1 MQEYAPSKIN
11 LFLDVIRKREDGYHD
26 LGTIFQTIDAG
37 DTVSAELRD
46 DGVVTLEYNEPQNY
60 PKESDLVYKAALALK
75 AYAVDQVAGS
85 ANDPQERA
93 RRERLGADLFLE
105 KVMPLGAGL
114 GGGSADA
121 AATLRLLSRL
131 WNLNFEAPVLEEIGA
146 KLGADVPF
154 LVRGGTAFAEGIGE
168 RLTFMDPL
176 ELAAGEVLLVA
187 TPLDAVPTKDAY
199 AGVPKSGLDRWER
212 YKQEFAAH
220 FGPGGAPSQT
230 AALSAPSQTAAISA
244 PSQTAAISAQSQAVA
259 LSAQSLSEFITFNA
273 FETSVFP
280 KHPLV
285 AEMKAKFLE
294 LGAKCALMSG
304 SGASVFGIF
313 ASRADAEA
321 AAQAMKS
328 ISRYQAITKFWH
340 KN

>member
-26 LGTIFQTIDAG
+26 LGTVFQTIDAG
-37 DTVSAELRD
+37 DTVSAEIRN
-46 DGVVTLEYNEPQNY
+46 DGKIMLTYNKPQDY
-60 PKESDLVYKAALALK
+60 PVESDLVYKAAVALK
-75 AYAVDQVAGS
+75 EYAVGIAAAEGKTHS
-85 ANDPQERA
+85 EN
-93 RRERLGADLFLE
+93 LGADIFLE

-121 AATLRLLSRL
+121 AATLRLLNRL
-131 WNLNFEAPVLEEIGA
+131 WNLNYGMEILEQIGA

-168 RLTFMDPL
+168 RLTFIEPL
-176 ELAAGEVLLVA
+176 DLSEGEVLLVA

-199 AGVPKSGLDRWER
+199 AGVPKSGPDRWEE
-212 YKQEFAAH
+212 YKSKVE
-220 FGPGGAPSQT
+220 T
-230 AALSAPSQTAAISA
+230 AISED
-244 PSQTAAISAQSQAVA
+244 SLVSR
-259 LSAQSLSEFITFNA
+259 LSSFVSFNA

-285 AEMKAKFLE
+285 ESMKAKFLE
-294 LGAKCALMSG
+294 LGAKTALMSG

-313 ASRADAEA
+313 ETQKAAEFA
-321 AAQAMKS
+321 ANALKP
-328 ISRYQAITKFWH
+328 ISRYLTITKFWH
-340 KN
+340 K

>member
-26 LGTIFQTIDAG
+26 LGTVFQTIDAG
-37 DTVSAELRD
+37 DTVFAEERS
-46 DGVVTLEYNEPQNY
+46 DGEIKLTYNKPQDY
-60 PKESDLVYKAALALK
+60 PVESDLVYKAAVALQEYAEMHGPNTNECTEDGWVCLA
-75 AYAVDQVAGS
+75 G
-85 ANDPQERA
+85 DPIALEDSDRN
-93 RRERLGADLFLE
+93 RYGADIHLE

-121 AATLRLLSRL
+121 AATLRLLNRL
-131 WNLNFEAPVLEEIGA
+131 WNLNYGMEILEQIGA

-168 RLTFMDPL
+168 RLTFIEPL
-176 ELAAGEVLLVA
+176 DLLEGEVLLVA

-199 AGVPKSGLDRWER
+199 AGVPKSGPDRWEE
-212 YKQEFAAH
+212 YKSKVE
-220 FGPGGAPSQT
+220 T
-230 AALSAPSQTAAISA
+230 AISED
-244 PSQTAAISAQSQAVA
+244 SLVSR
-259 LSAQSLSEFITFNA
+259 LSSFVSFNA

-285 AEMKAKFLE
+285 ESMKAKFLE
-294 LGAKCALMSG
+294 LGAKTALMSG

-313 ASRADAEA
+313 ETQKAAEFA
-321 AAQAMKS
+321 ANALKP
-328 ISRYQAITKFWH
+328 ISRYLTITKFWH
-340 KN
+340 K

>member
-75 AYAVDQVAGS
+75 AYAVDQVTGS
-85 ANDPQERA
+85 ASDPQERA

-199 AGVPKSGLDRWER
+199 AGVPKSGPDRWER

-220 FGPGGAPSQT
+220 FGPGGALSQT
-230 AALSAPSQTAAISA
+230 AALSA
-244 PSQTAAISAQSQAVA
+244 
-259 LSAQSLSEFITFNA
+259 QSLPEFITFNA